1 MRGHDGLHTT
11 VRFHLDEVLGLLS
24 MIGIGMALAVPLLY
38 GLSTLLGMTHKE
50 FRPILHRNQPDGTTE
65 PLVHDQAG
73 RTSGR

>member
-1 MRGHDGLHTT
+1 MEDMA
-11 VRFHLDEVLGLLS
+11 DI
-24 MIGIGMALAVPLLY
+24 IGVIAIGAALAVPLVY
-38 GLSTLLGMTHKE
+38 GLSTLMGMTHKE